1 MVGGKR
7 LHFSAVWNWGND
19 MAIGV
24 LFEFPGV
31 TEAQYDAVCKKLNN
45 GQVLRSLSDWPSG
58 GILSHVAGPTTT
70 GWRVVD
76 VWESQAAFE
85 EFGARL
91 IPLMQEMDFPQ
102 VAPQFFQVHNFVGS

>member
-1 MVGGKR
+1 
-7 LHFSAVWNWGND
+7 

-45 GQVLRSLSDWPSG
+45 GRVLNSLSDWPKG
-58 GILSHVAGPTTT
+58 GILSHVAGPTAT
-70 GWRVVD
+70 GWSVVD

-85 EFGARL
+85 EFRAQL
-91 IPLMQEMDFPQ
+91 VPLMQEMEFPQ
-102 VAPQFFQVHNFVGS
+102 VAPQVFQVHNFVRS